1 MSFDRTGTMRYEA
14 SLDVV
19 DEVVSRQQQLQGGL
33 KVSDLPLIQ
42 SVVDK
47 VLLKRG
53 LPLVD
58 LDISEE
64 RELVANPTKRG
75 VA

>member
-1 MSFDRTGTMRYEA
+1 MRYEA